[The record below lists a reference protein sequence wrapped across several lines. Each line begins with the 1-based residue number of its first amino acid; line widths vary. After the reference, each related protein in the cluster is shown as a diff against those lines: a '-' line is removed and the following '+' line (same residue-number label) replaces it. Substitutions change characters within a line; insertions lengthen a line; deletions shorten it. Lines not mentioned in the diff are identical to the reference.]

1 MTSSICKHISKL
13 SMGKIM
19 TMNSRSMASMAN
31 QFSFTFNVCDAFLL
45 GKMDINYKR
54 KNRVKNENSMMARNF

>member
-1 MTSSICKHISKL
+1 
-13 SMGKIM
+13 MGKIM

-31 QFSFTFNVCDAFLL
+31 QFSFTFNVCDVFLL